1 MRLAIDIGGTFTD
14 IVLEDKTNL
23 FTKKVLTS
31 TSQPEV
37 AVIEGVEELLQENKI
52 KSSDI
57 KMIIHGTTL
66 ATNAVIERKG
76 AKTCFITTE
85 GFRDVLDIGYESRFD
100 QYDILIEKT
109 MSLVPRKHRY
119 VIEERTDINGSIIKP
134 INAKK
139 FQSLVDTIKKEKF
152 ESIGIGFLHS
162 YANSKNENDLK
173 EFLLKHLPDVE
184 VSISSDVCPE
194 IREYERFTTTVVN
207 SYIKPLMSRYLK
219 KLESELKQ
227 KGFNCPLLLMTSGG
241 TLTNVTSACNNPV
254 RLVESGPAGGA
265 ILATS
270 IAEDLK
276 LDKVI
281 SFDMGGTTAKITI
294 IENQKAIKA
303 REFEVDRKAR
313 FKKGSGFPLRIPV
326 IEMVEIGAGGGSIA
340 RVNKLDQ
347 IITGPD
353 SAGSNPGPACY
364 SNGGDNP
371 TITDA
376 DLVIGKIDPD
386 KFAEGK
392 INLSKEFAKNA
403 ITKKISEKLN
413 MKTETAALAISEI
426 VDETMSN
433 AARVHTVEQGHETS
447 NRTLIGFGGAAPLHI
462 SRVAEKLRVK
472 KIIIPTN
479 ASVGSAVGF
488 LRAPVGYEV
497 VKSLRML
504 LNKFNYEKVNNL
516 LNSMRSEAQKIIQNN
531 SEKTEFIEERFA
543 FMRYAGQ
550 GHEIK
555 VPIDNKVLSNE
566 DAKTIKNSFEANYE
580 KLYSRTLPNAD
591 IEILTWSLSLS
602 IMGKNKT
609 EYLEL
614 DSYKKIKENSLIDY
628 YDYESG
634 EQIKIPNYERT
645 KLNPGDL
652 IEGQCV
658 ITEAQTTIVVSNNF
672 NTKVLSNDF
681 LQMEYIEND
690 Q

>member
-14 IVLEDKTNL
+14 IVLEDNSNL

-31 TSQPEV
+31 TAQPEV
-37 AVIEGVEELLQENKI
+37 AVIEGVVELLQENKI

-76 AKTCFITTE
+76 SKTCFITTE

-119 VIEERTDINGSIIKP
+119 VIEERTDINGTIIKP
-134 INAKK
+134 INSQK
-139 FQSLVDTIKKEKF
+139 FQSLVDTIKKEEF

-219 KLESELKQ
+219 KLDSELKQ

-313 FKKGSGFPLRIPV
+313 FKKGSGLPLRIPV

-364 SNGGDNP
+364 SNGGNNP

-376 DLVIGKIDPD
+376 DLVIGKIDPN

-392 INLSKEFAKNA
+392 INLSKEFANNA
-403 ITKKISEKLN
+403 ITKNISKKLN

-504 LNKFNYEKVNNL
+504 LNKFNFEKVNNL
-516 LNSMRSEAQKIIQNN
+516 LASMRNEAKNIIQKN
-531 SEKTEFIEERFA
+531 SDKTEFSEERFA

-555 VPIDNKVLSNE
+555 VPIDNEILSNE
-566 DAKTIKNSFEANYE
+566 DVKKIKSSFEANYE

-602 IMGKNKT
+602 IVGENSNQ
-609 EYLEL
+609 YLEL
-614 DSYKKIKENSLIDY
+614 DTYKTIKENSYIDFC
-628 YDYESG
+628 DYQSG
-634 EQIKIPNYERT
+634 DKIKIPNYDRT
-645 KLNPGDL
+645 ELNPGDL

-672 NTKVLSNDF
+672 NTKVLSNNF
-681 LQMEYIEND
+681 LQMEYIDNE
-690 Q
+690 

>member
-14 IVLEDKTNL
+14 IVLEDNSIL

-31 TSQPEV
+31 SSQPEI
-37 AVIEGVEELLQENKI
+37 AVIEGVAELLQENKI

-109 MSLVPRKHRY
+109 MSLVSRKHRY
-119 VIEERTDINGSIIKP
+119 VIEERTDINGTIIKR
-134 INAKK
+134 INAQK
-139 FQSLVDTIKKEKF
+139 FHNLLDTIKKEKF

-162 YANSKNENDLK
+162 YANSKNENYLK

-207 SYIKPLMSRYLK
+207 SYIKPLISRYLK
-219 KLESELKQ
+219 KLDSELKQ

-270 IAEDLK
+270 IAKDLK

-313 FKKGSGFPLRIPV
+313 FKKGSGLPLRIPV

-364 SNGGDNP
+364 SNGGENP

-376 DLVIGKIDPD
+376 DLVIGKIDPN

-403 ITKKISEKLN
+403 ITKNISEKLS

-497 VKSLRML
+497 VKSFRML
-504 LNKFNYEKVNNL
+504 LNKFNFKKLNNL
-516 LNSMRSEAQKIIQNN
+516 LASMKNEAQQIIQNN
-531 SEKTEFIEERFA
+531 SEKTQFIEERFA

-555 VPIDNKVLSNE
+555 VPIDNNILSIE
-566 DAKTIKNSFEANYE
+566 DAKKIKSSFEANYE

-602 IMGKNKT
+602 IVGENSN

-614 DSYKKIKENSLIDY
+614 DSYKTIKENTIIDFC
-628 YDYESG
+628 DYQSG
-634 EQIKIPNYERT
+634 EKIKIPNYERT
-645 KLNPGDL
+645 HLKPGDL
-652 IEGQCV
+652 IKGQCV

-672 NTKVLSNDF
+672 NTKILSNNF
-681 LQMEYIEND
+681 LQMEYTDNE
-690 Q
+690 

>member
-14 IVLEDKTNL
+14 IVLEDNYNL

-31 TSQPEV
+31 TAQPEV
-37 AVIEGVEELLQENKI
+37 AVIEGVVELLQENKI

-119 VIEERTDINGSIIKP
+119 IIEERTDINGTIIKP
-134 INAKK
+134 INSQK
-139 FQSLVDTIKKEKF
+139 FQSLVDTIKKEEF

-219 KLESELKQ
+219 KLDSELKQ

-313 FKKGSGFPLRIPV
+313 FKKGSGLPLRIPV

-364 SNGGDNP
+364 SNGGNNP

-376 DLVIGKIDPD
+376 DLVIGKIDPN

-392 INLSKEFAKNA
+392 INLSKEFANNA
-403 ITKKISEKLN
+403 ITKNISKKLN

-504 LNKFNYEKVNNL
+504 LNKFNFEKVNNL
-516 LNSMRSEAQKIIQNN
+516 LASMRNEAENIIQKN
-531 SEKTEFIEERFA
+531 SDKTEFSEERFA

-555 VPIDNKVLSNE
+555 VPIDNEILSNE
-566 DAKTIKNSFEANYE
+566 DVKKIKSSFEANYE

-602 IMGKNKT
+602 IVGQNSN

-614 DSYKKIKENSLIDY
+614 DTYKTIKENSIIDFC
-628 YDYESG
+628 DYQSG
-634 EQIKIPNYERT
+634 EKIKIPNYDRT
-645 KLNPGDL
+645 ELNPGDL
-652 IEGQCV
+652 IQGQCV

-672 NTKVLSNDF
+672 NTKVLSNNF
-681 LQMEYIEND
+681 LQMEYIDNE
-690 Q
+690 

>member
-14 IVLEDKTNL
+14 IVLENQNNL
-23 FTKKVLTS
+23 ITKKVLTS
-31 TSQPEV
+31 IAKPEV
-37 AVIEGVEELLQENKI
+37 AVIEGVSELLDENNI
-52 KSSDI
+52 TSSEI

-109 MSLVPRKHRY
+109 MSLVPRKHRF
-119 VIEERTDINGSIIKP
+119 VIKERTDVNGTILEP
-134 INAKK
+134 INTET
-139 FQSLVDTIKKEKF
+139 FSNLVQKIKEEGFK
-152 ESIGIGFLHS
+152 SVGIGFLHS
-162 YANSKNENDLK
+162 YANSENENILRNY
-173 EFLLKHLPDVE
+173 LLENLPGVE

-207 SYIKPLMSRYLK
+207 AYIKPLMANYLK
-219 KLESELKQ
+219 KLDKELKI
-227 KGFNCPLLLMTSGG
+227 KGFDCPLLLMTSGG
-241 TLTNVTSACNNPV
+241 TLTNIESACNNPV

-270 IAEDLK
+270 IADDLN
-276 LDKVI
+276 LNKVI

-294 IENQKAIKA
+294 IENKKAIKA

-313 FKKGSGFPLRIPV
+313 FKKGSGLPLRIPV

-340 RVNKLDQ
+340 RVNKLEQ

-353 SAGSNPGPACY
+353 SAGSFPGPACY
-364 SNGGDNP
+364 DNGGERP

-376 DLVIGKIDPD
+376 DLVIGKINPD
-386 KFAEGK
+386 NFAGGK
-392 INLSKEFAKNA
+392 ISLSKDLANKAIKKN
-403 ITKKISEKLN
+403 ISEIVKMDN
-413 MKTETAALAISEI
+413 ETAALAISEI

-447 NRTLIGFGGAAPLHI
+447 NRTLIAFGGAAPLHI
-462 SRVAEKLRVK
+462 ARVAEKLRVNSV
-472 KIIIPTN
+472 IIPTN

-488 LRAPVGYEV
+488 LKAPVGYEV

-504 LNKFNYEKVNNL
+504 LNVFQAEKVNEL
-516 LNSMRSEAQKIIQNN
+516 LKKMRNEAEKIIQNT
-531 SEKTEFIEERFA
+531 SSKLSFVEERYA

-555 VPIDNKVLSNE
+555 VAIDNADLSNYHS
-566 DAKTIKNSFEANYE
+566 AKIKSSFEEQYE
-580 KLYSRTLPNAD
+580 KLYSRILPNAD

-602 IMGKNKT
+602 IANEEKTSFKNLK
-609 EYLEL
+609 
-614 DSYKKIKENSLIDY
+614 SFNKIKESKLVDFV
-628 YDYESG
+628 DYERN
-634 EQIKIPNYERT
+634 EKIKIPYFERSEL
-645 KLNPGDL
+645 KPGD
-652 IEGQCV
+652 IISGQC
-658 ITEAQTTIVVSNNF
+658 IISEDQTTVVVSKNF
-672 NTKVLSNDF
+672 NTKVLSNNF
-681 LQMEYIEND
+681 LQMESINHD
-690 Q
+690 

>member
-31 TSQPEV
+31 ISQPEV
-37 AVIEGVEELLQENKI
+37 AVIEGVVELLQENKI

-134 INAKK
+134 INVKK

-162 YANSKNENDLK
+162 YANSKNENELK
-173 EFLLKHLPDVE
+173 EFLLKYLPDVE

-207 SYIKPLMSRYLK
+207 SYIKPLISTYLK
-219 KLESELKQ
+219 KLDTELRQ

-241 TLTNVTSACNNPV
+241 TLTNVLSACNNPV

-313 FKKGSGFPLRIPV
+313 FKKGSGLPLRIPV
-326 IEMVEIGAGGGSIA
+326 IEMVEIGAGGVSIA
-340 RVNKLDQ
+340 GVNKLEQ
-347 IITGPD
+347 IVTGPD

-376 DLVIGKIDPD
+376 DLVIGKIDAD
-386 KFAEGK
+386 KFAGGK
-392 INLSKEFAKNA
+392 INLSKEFANNA
-403 ITKKISEKLN
+403 ITKNISDKLN
-413 MKTETAALAISEI
+413 IKTETAALAISEI

-488 LRAPVGYEV
+488 LKAPVGYEV

-504 LNKFNYEKVNNL
+504 LNKFNFEKVNNL
-516 LNSMRSEAQKIIQNN
+516 LSSMRDEAKKIIQKN
-531 SEKTEFIEERFA
+531 SEKTEYIEERFA

-555 VPIDNKVLSNE
+555 VPIDNEVLSTKDEN
-566 DAKTIKNSFEANYE
+566 KIKDSFETNYE
-580 KLYSRTLPNAD
+580 KLYSRILPNAD

-602 IMGKNKT
+602 IIDET
-609 EYLEL
+609 SSEYIEL
-614 DSYKKIKENSLIDY
+614 NAYNKIKEDTLVHIC
-628 YDYESG
+628 DYESG
-634 EQIKIPNYERT
+634 EIIKIPNYERAM
-645 KLNPGDL
+645 LNPGDM
-652 IEGQCV
+652 IQGQCV
-658 ITEAQTTIVVSNNF
+658 ITEDQTTIVVSNNF
-672 NTKVLSNDF
+672 NTKVLSNNF
-681 LQMEYIEND
+681 LQMEHIND
-690 Q
+690 E

>member
-37 AVIEGVEELLQENKI
+37 AVIEGVVELLQENKI

-139 FQSLVDTIKKEKF
+139 FQSLVDNIKKEKF

-403 ITKKISEKLN
+403 ITKNISEKLN
-413 MKTETAALAISEI
+413 MKTEIAALAISEI

-504 LNKFNYEKVNNL
+504 LNKFNFEKVNNL
-516 LNSMRSEAQKIIQNN
+516 LNSMRSEAEKIIQNN
-531 SEKTEFIEERFA
+531 SKKTEFVEERFA

-602 IMGKNKT
+602 IMGKNIT

-628 YDYESG
+628 YDYQSG
-634 EQIKIPNYERT
+634 EQIKIPNYER
-645 KLNPGDL
+645 KQLNPGDL

>member
-14 IVLEDKTNL
+14 IVLEDKTKL
-23 FTKKVLTS
+23 LTKKVLTS

-109 MSLVPRKHRY
+109 MSLVPRKYRY

-403 ITKKISEKLN
+403 ITKNISEKLN
-413 MKTETAALAISEI
+413 MKTEIAALAISEI

-602 IMGKNKT
+602 IMGKNIT

-628 YDYESG
+628 YDYQSG
-634 EQIKIPNYERT
+634 EQIKIPNYERK

>member
-14 IVLEDKTNL
+14 IVLENQNNL
-23 FTKKVLTS
+23 ITKKVLTS
-31 TSQPEV
+31 IAQPEV
-37 AVIEGVEELLQENKI
+37 AVIEGISELLDENNI
-52 KSSDI
+52 TSSEI

-109 MSLVPRKHRY
+109 MSLVPRKHRF
-119 VIEERTDINGSIIKP
+119 VIKERTDVNGNILEP
-134 INAKK
+134 INTET
-139 FQSLVDTIKKEKF
+139 FSNLVHKIKEEGFK
-152 ESIGIGFLHS
+152 SVGIGFLHS
-162 YANSKNENDLK
+162 YANSENENILRNH
-173 EFLLKHLPDVE
+173 LLENLPGVE

-207 SYIKPLMSRYLK
+207 AYIKPLMASYLK
-219 KLESELKQ
+219 KLDNELKI
-227 KGFNCPLLLMTSGG
+227 KGFDCPLLLMTSGG
-241 TLTNVTSACNNPV
+241 TLTNIESACNNPV

-270 IAEDLK
+270 IADDLN
-276 LDKVI
+276 LNKVI

-294 IENQKAIKA
+294 IENKKAIKA

-313 FKKGSGFPLRIPV
+313 FKKGSGLPLRIPV

-340 RVNKLDQ
+340 RVNKLEQ

-353 SAGSNPGPACY
+353 SAGSYPGPACY
-364 SNGGDNP
+364 NNGGEKP

-376 DLVIGKIDPD
+376 DLVIGKINPD
-386 KFAEGK
+386 NFAGGK
-392 INLSKEFAKNA
+392 ISLSKDLANKAIKKN
-403 ITKKISEKLN
+403 ISEIVKMDN
-413 MKTETAALAISEI
+413 ETAALAISEI

-447 NRTLIGFGGAAPLHI
+447 NRTLIAFGGAAPLHI
-462 SRVAEKLRVK
+462 ARVAEKLRVNSV
-472 KIIIPTN
+472 IIPTN

-488 LRAPVGYEV
+488 LKAPVGYEV

-504 LNKFNYEKVNNL
+504 LNVFQAEKVNEL
-516 LNSMRSEAQKIIQNN
+516 LKKMRNEAEKIIQNT
-531 SEKTEFIEERFA
+531 STKVSFVEERYA

-555 VPIDNKVLSNE
+555 VAIDNSDLSNE
-566 DAKTIKNSFEANYE
+566 HSAKIKSSFEEQYE
-580 KLYSRTLPNAD
+580 KLYSRILPNAD

-602 IMGKNKT
+602 IANEEKT
-609 EYLEL
+609 SFENIK
-614 DSYKKIKENSLIDY
+614 SFNKIKENKLVDFV
-628 YDYESG
+628 DYERN
-634 EQIKIPNYERT
+634 EKIKIPYFERSEL
-645 KLNPGDL
+645 KPGD
-652 IEGQCV
+652 IINGQC
-658 ITEAQTTIVVSNNF
+658 IISEDQTTIVVSKNF
-672 NTKVLSNDF
+672 NTKVLSNNF
-681 LQMEYIEND
+681 LQMESINHD
-690 Q
+690 

>member
-14 IVLEDKTNL
+14 IVLENQNNL
-23 FTKKVLTS
+23 ITKKVLTS
-31 TSQPEV
+31 IAQPEV
-37 AVIEGVEELLQENKI
+37 AVIEGVSELLDENNI
-52 KSSDI
+52 TSSEI

-109 MSLVPRKHRY
+109 MSLVPRKHRF
-119 VIEERTDINGSIIKP
+119 VIKERTDVNGNILEP
-134 INAKK
+134 INTET
-139 FQSLVDTIKKEKF
+139 FSNLVQKIKKEGFK
-152 ESIGIGFLHS
+152 SVGIGFLHS
-162 YANSKNENDLK
+162 YANTENENILRNH
-173 EFLLKHLPDVE
+173 LLEKLPGVE

-207 SYIKPLMSRYLK
+207 AYIKPLMASYLK
-219 KLESELKQ
+219 KLDNELKI
-227 KGFNCPLLLMTSGG
+227 KGFDCPLLLMTSGG
-241 TLTNVTSACNNPV
+241 TLTNIESACNNPV

-270 IAEDLK
+270 IADDLN
-276 LDKVI
+276 LNKVI

-294 IENQKAIKA
+294 IENKKAIKA

-313 FKKGSGFPLRIPV
+313 FKKGSGLPLRIPV

-340 RVNKLDQ
+340 RVNKLEQ

-353 SAGSNPGPACY
+353 SAGSFPGPACY
-364 SNGGDNP
+364 NNGGEKP

-376 DLVIGKIDPD
+376 DLVIGKINPD
-386 KFAEGK
+386 NFAGGK
-392 INLSKEFAKNA
+392 ISLSKDLANQAIKKN
-403 ITKKISEKLN
+403 ISEIVKMDN
-413 MKTETAALAISEI
+413 ETAALAISEI

-447 NRTLIGFGGAAPLHI
+447 NRTLIAFGGAAPLHI
-462 SRVAEKLRVK
+462 ARVAEKLRVNSV
-472 KIIIPTN
+472 IIPTN

-488 LRAPVGYEV
+488 LKAPVGYEV

-504 LNKFNYEKVNNL
+504 LNVFQAEKVNEL
-516 LNSMRSEAQKIIQNN
+516 LKKMRNEAEKIIQNT
-531 SEKTEFIEERFA
+531 SVKVSFVEERYA

-555 VPIDNKVLSNE
+555 VAIDNSDLSNE
-566 DAKTIKNSFEANYE
+566 HSQKIKSSFEEQYE
-580 KLYSRTLPNAD
+580 KLYSRILPNAD

-602 IMGKNKT
+602 IANEEKTSFKNIK
-609 EYLEL
+609 
-614 DSYKKIKENSLIDY
+614 SFNKIKESKLVDFV
-628 YDYESG
+628 DYERN
-634 EQIKIPNYERT
+634 EKIKIPYFERSEL
-645 KLNPGDL
+645 KPGD
-652 IEGQCV
+652 IINGQC
-658 ITEAQTTIVVSNNF
+658 IISEDQTTVVVSKNF
-672 NTKVLSNDF
+672 NTKVLSNNF
-681 LQMEYIEND
+681 LQMESINHD
-690 Q
+690 

>member
-14 IVLEDKTNL
+14 IVLENQNNL
-23 FTKKVLTS
+23 ITKKVLTS
-31 TSQPEV
+31 IAQPEV
-37 AVIEGVEELLQENKI
+37 AVIEGISELLDENNI
-52 KSSDI
+52 TSSEI

-109 MSLVPRKHRY
+109 MSLVPRKHRF
-119 VIEERTDINGSIIKP
+119 VIKERTDVNGTILEP
-134 INAKK
+134 INTET
-139 FQSLVDTIKKEKF
+139 FSNLVQKIKEEGFK
-152 ESIGIGFLHS
+152 SVGIGFLHS
-162 YANSKNENDLK
+162 YANSENENILRNY
-173 EFLLKHLPDVE
+173 LLENLPGVE

-207 SYIKPLMSRYLK
+207 AYIKPLMANYLK
-219 KLESELKQ
+219 KLDNELKI
-227 KGFNCPLLLMTSGG
+227 KGFDCPLLLMTSGG
-241 TLTNVTSACNNPV
+241 TLTNIESACNNPV

-270 IAEDLK
+270 IADDLN
-276 LDKVI
+276 LNKVI

-294 IENQKAIKA
+294 IENKKAIKA

-313 FKKGSGFPLRIPV
+313 FKKGSGLPLRIPV

-340 RVNKLDQ
+340 RVNKLEQ

-353 SAGSNPGPACY
+353 SAGSFPGPACY
-364 SNGGDNP
+364 DNGGERP

-376 DLVIGKIDPD
+376 DLVIGKINPD
-386 KFAEGK
+386 NFAGGK
-392 INLSKEFAKNA
+392 ISLSKDLANKAIKKN
-403 ITKKISEKLN
+403 ISEIVKMDN
-413 MKTETAALAISEI
+413 ETAALAISEI

-447 NRTLIGFGGAAPLHI
+447 NRTLIAFGGAAPLHI
-462 SRVAEKLRVK
+462 ARVAEKLRVNSV
-472 KIIIPTN
+472 IIPTN

-488 LRAPVGYEV
+488 LKAPVGYEV

-504 LNKFNYEKVNNL
+504 LNVFQAEKVNEL
-516 LNSMRSEAQKIIQNN
+516 LKKMRNEAEKIIQNT
-531 SEKTEFIEERFA
+531 SGKVSFAEERYA

-555 VPIDNKVLSNE
+555 VAIDNADLSNE
-566 DAKTIKNSFEANYE
+566 HSAKIKSSFEEQYE
-580 KLYSRTLPNAD
+580 KLYSRVLPNAD

-602 IMGKNKT
+602 IANEEKTSFKNLK
-609 EYLEL
+609 
-614 DSYKKIKENSLIDY
+614 SFNKIKESKLVDFV
-628 YDYESG
+628 DYERN
-634 EQIKIPNYERT
+634 EKIKIPYFERSEL
-645 KLNPGDL
+645 KPGD
-652 IEGQCV
+652 IISGQC
-658 ITEAQTTIVVSNNF
+658 IISEDQTTVVVSKNF
-672 NTKVLSNDF
+672 NTKVLSNNF
-681 LQMEYIEND
+681 LQMESINHD
-690 Q
+690 

>member
-14 IVLEDKTNL
+14 IVLEDNYNL

-31 TSQPEV
+31 TAQPEV
-37 AVIEGVEELLQENKI
+37 AVIEGVVELLQENKI

-119 VIEERTDINGSIIKP
+119 IIEERTDINGTIIKP
-134 INAKK
+134 INSQK
-139 FQSLVDTIKKEKF
+139 FQSLVDTIKKEEF

-219 KLESELKQ
+219 KLDSELKQ

-313 FKKGSGFPLRIPV
+313 FKKGSGLPLRIPV

-364 SNGGDNP
+364 SNGGNNP

-376 DLVIGKIDPD
+376 DLVIGKIDPN

-392 INLSKEFAKNA
+392 INLSKEFANNA
-403 ITKKISEKLN
+403 ITKNISKKLN

-488 LRAPVGYEV
+488 LRAPVGYGV

-504 LNKFNYEKVNNL
+504 LNKFNFEKVNNL
-516 LNSMRSEAQKIIQNN
+516 LASMRNEAENIIQKN
-531 SEKTEFIEERFA
+531 SDKTEFSEERFA

-555 VPIDNKVLSNE
+555 VPIDNEILSNE
-566 DAKTIKNSFEANYE
+566 DVKKIKSSFEANYE

-602 IMGKNKT
+602 IVDENSN

-614 DSYKKIKENSLIDY
+614 DTYKTIKENSIIDFC
-628 YDYESG
+628 DYQSG
-634 EQIKIPNYERT
+634 EKIKIPNYDRT
-645 KLNPGDL
+645 ELNPGDL
-652 IEGQCV
+652 IQGQCV

-672 NTKVLSNDF
+672 NTKVLSNNF
-681 LQMEYIEND
+681 LQMEYIDNE
-690 Q
+690 

>member
-14 IVLEDKTNL
+14 IVLENQNNL
-23 FTKKVLTS
+23 ITKKVLTS
-31 TSQPEV
+31 IANPEV
-37 AVIEGVEELLQENKI
+37 AVIEGVSELLDENNI
-52 KSSDI
+52 TSSEI

-109 MSLVPRKHRY
+109 MSLVPRKHRF
-119 VIEERTDINGSIIKP
+119 VIKERNDVNGTILEP
-134 INAKK
+134 INTETFSNLIQK
-139 FQSLVDTIKKEKF
+139 IKEEGFK
-152 ESIGIGFLHS
+152 SVGIGFLHS
-162 YANSKNENDLK
+162 YANSENENILRNY
-173 EFLLKHLPDVE
+173 LLENLPGVE

-207 SYIKPLMSRYLK
+207 AYIKPLMANYLK
-219 KLESELKQ
+219 KLDNELKI
-227 KGFNCPLLLMTSGG
+227 KGFDCPLLLMTSGG
-241 TLTNVTSACNNPV
+241 TLTNIESACNNPV

-270 IAEDLK
+270 IADDLN
-276 LDKVI
+276 LNKVI

-294 IENQKAIKA
+294 IENKKAIKA

-313 FKKGSGFPLRIPV
+313 FKKGSGLPLRIPV

-340 RVNKLDQ
+340 RVNKLEQ

-353 SAGSNPGPACY
+353 SAGSFPGPACY
-364 SNGGDNP
+364 DNGGERP

-376 DLVIGKIDPD
+376 DLVIGKINPD
-386 KFAEGK
+386 NFAGGK
-392 INLSKEFAKNA
+392 ISLSKDLANKAIKKN
-403 ITKKISEKLN
+403 ISEIVKMDN
-413 MKTETAALAISEI
+413 ETAALAISEI

-447 NRTLIGFGGAAPLHI
+447 NRTLIAFGGAAPLHI
-462 SRVAEKLRVK
+462 ARVAEKLRVNSV
-472 KIIIPTN
+472 IIPTN

-488 LRAPVGYEV
+488 LKAPVGYEV

-504 LNKFNYEKVNNL
+504 LNVFQAEKVNEL
-516 LNSMRSEAQKIIQNN
+516 LKKMRNEAEKIIQNT
-531 SEKTEFIEERFA
+531 SGKVSFAEERYA

-555 VPIDNKVLSNE
+555 VAIDNADLSNYHS
-566 DAKTIKNSFEANYE
+566 AKIKSSFEEQYE
-580 KLYSRTLPNAD
+580 KLYSRILPNAD

-602 IMGKNKT
+602 IANEEKTSFKNLK
-609 EYLEL
+609 
-614 DSYKKIKENSLIDY
+614 SFNKINESKLVDFV
-628 YDYESG
+628 DYERN
-634 EQIKIPNYERT
+634 EKIKIPYFERSEL
-645 KLNPGDL
+645 KPGD
-652 IEGQCV
+652 IISGQC
-658 ITEAQTTIVVSNNF
+658 IISEDQTTVVVSKNF
-672 NTKVLSNDF
+672 NTKVLSNNF
-681 LQMEYIEND
+681 LQMESINHD
-690 Q
+690 

>member
-14 IVLEDKTNL
+14 IVLENQNNL
-23 FTKKVLTS
+23 ITKKVLTS
-31 TSQPEV
+31 IAKPEV
-37 AVIEGVEELLQENKI
+37 AVIEGVSELLDENNI
-52 KSSDI
+52 TSSEI

-109 MSLVPRKHRY
+109 MSLVPRKHRF
-119 VIEERTDINGSIIKP
+119 VIKERNDVNGTILEP
-134 INAKK
+134 INTETFSNLIQK
-139 FQSLVDTIKKEKF
+139 IKEEGFK
-152 ESIGIGFLHS
+152 SVGIGFLHS
-162 YANSKNENDLK
+162 YANSENENILRNY
-173 EFLLKHLPDVE
+173 LLENLPGVE

-207 SYIKPLMSRYLK
+207 AYIKPLMANYLK
-219 KLESELKQ
+219 KLDNELKI
-227 KGFNCPLLLMTSGG
+227 KGFGCPLLLMTSGG
-241 TLTNVTSACNNPV
+241 TLTNIESACNNPV

-270 IAEDLK
+270 IADDLN
-276 LDKVI
+276 LNKVI

-294 IENQKAIKA
+294 IENKKAIKA

-313 FKKGSGFPLRIPV
+313 FKKGSGLPLRIPV

-340 RVNKLDQ
+340 RVNKLEQ

-353 SAGSNPGPACY
+353 SAGSFPGPACY
-364 SNGGDNP
+364 DNGGERP

-376 DLVIGKIDPD
+376 DLVIGKINPD
-386 KFAEGK
+386 NFAGGK
-392 INLSKEFAKNA
+392 ISLSKDLANKAIKKN
-403 ITKKISEKLN
+403 ISEIVKMDN
-413 MKTETAALAISEI
+413 ETAALAISEI

-447 NRTLIGFGGAAPLHI
+447 NRTLIAFGGAAPLHI
-462 SRVAEKLRVK
+462 ARVAEKLRVNSV
-472 KIIIPTN
+472 IIPTN

-488 LRAPVGYEV
+488 LKAPVGYEV

-504 LNKFNYEKVNNL
+504 LNVFQAEKVNEL
-516 LNSMRSEAQKIIQNN
+516 LKKMRNEAEKIIQNT
-531 SEKTEFIEERFA
+531 SGKISFIEERYA

-555 VPIDNKVLSNE
+555 VAIDNADLSNYHS
-566 DAKTIKNSFEANYE
+566 AKIKSSFEEQYE
-580 KLYSRTLPNAD
+580 KLYSRILPNAD

-602 IMGKNKT
+602 IANEEKTSFKNLK
-609 EYLEL
+609 
-614 DSYKKIKENSLIDY
+614 SFNKIKESKLVDFV
-628 YDYESG
+628 DYERN
-634 EQIKIPNYERT
+634 EKIKIPYFERSEL
-645 KLNPGDL
+645 KPGD
-652 IEGQCV
+652 IISGQC
-658 ITEAQTTIVVSNNF
+658 IISEDQTTVVVSKNF
-672 NTKVLSNDF
+672 NTKVLSNNF
-681 LQMEYIEND
+681 LQMESINHD
-690 Q
+690 

>member
-14 IVLEDKTNL
+14 IVLENQHQL
-23 FTKKVLTS
+23 LTKKVLTS
-31 TSQPEV
+31 IAQPEV
-37 AVIEGVEELLQENKI
+37 AVIDGITELLNENNI
-52 KSSDI
+52 NSSEI

-66 ATNAVIERKG
+66 ATNAIIERKG

-109 MSLVPRKHRY
+109 MSLVPRKYRY
-119 VIEERTDINGSIIKP
+119 VIEERTDVNGTQIKP
-134 INAKK
+134 INKTKFKK
-139 FQSLVDTIKKEKF
+139 IIEKIKTENF

-162 YANSKNENDLK
+162 YANSKNENVLK
-173 EFLLKHLPDVE
+173 KYILENLPGVE

-194 IREYERFTTTVVN
+194 IREYERFTTTVIN
-207 SYIKPLMSRYLK
+207 AYIKPLMSNYLK
-219 KLESELKQ
+219 KLDYKLKD

-241 TLTNVTSACNNPV
+241 TLTNVSSACNNPV

-270 IAEDLK
+270 IAKDLN
-276 LDKVI
+276 LNKVI

-294 IENQKAIKA
+294 IEDKKAIKA

-340 RVNKLDQ
+340 RVNKLEQ

-353 SAGSNPGPACY
+353 SAGSVPGPACY
-364 SNGGDNP
+364 SNGGTLP

-376 DLVIGKIDPD
+376 DLVIGKINPEN
-386 KFAEGK
+386 FAGGK
-392 INLSKEFAKNA
+392 IKLSKDLATNA
-403 ITKKISEKLN
+403 ITKNIGQIVNLD
-413 MKTETAALAISEI
+413 TDTAALAISEI

-447 NRTLIGFGGAAPLHI
+447 NRTLIAFGGAAPLHVA
-462 SRVAEKLRVK
+462 RVAEKLKVSS
-472 KIIIPTN
+472 IIIPTN

-488 LRAPVGYEV
+488 LKAPVGYEV

-504 LNKFNYEKVNNL
+504 LKGFQVKKVNNL
-516 LNSMRSEAQKIIQNN
+516 LKTMREEAEKIIENK
-531 SEKTEFIEERFA
+531 SEKNNFIEERFA
-543 FMRYAGQ
+543 YMRYAGQ

-555 VPIDNKVLSNE
+555 VPIDNNLLSLM
-566 DAKTIKNSFEANYE
+566 DIDSIKSSFEQKYE
-580 KLYSRTLPNAD
+580 DLYARILPNAD

-602 IMGKNKT
+602 IQNENPNQYK
-609 EYLEL
+609 EL
-614 DSYKKIKENSLIDY
+614 NSYMKIKENASVDFVDY
-628 YDYESG
+628 HSEKK
-634 EQIKIPNYERT
+634 IKVPYFERNDL
-645 KLNPGDL
+645 KPGDL
-652 IEGQCV
+652 IKGQC
-658 ITEAQTTIVVSNNF
+658 IISEEQTTIIVSKNF
-672 NTKVLSNDF
+672 DTKVLDNKF
-681 LQMEYIEND
+681 LKMEYIKDE
-690 Q
+690 

>member
-14 IVLEDKTNL
+14 IVLENQNNL
-23 FTKKVLTS
+23 ITKKVLTS
-31 TSQPEV
+31 IANPEV
-37 AVIEGVEELLQENKI
+37 AVIEGVSELLDENNI
-52 KSSDI
+52 TSSEI

-109 MSLVPRKHRY
+109 MSLVPRKHRF
-119 VIEERTDINGSIIKP
+119 VIKERTDVNGTILEP
-134 INAKK
+134 INTET
-139 FQSLVDTIKKEKF
+139 FSNLVQKIKEEGFK
-152 ESIGIGFLHS
+152 SVGIGFLHS
-162 YANSKNENDLK
+162 YANSENENILRNY
-173 EFLLKHLPDVE
+173 LLENLPGVE

-207 SYIKPLMSRYLK
+207 AYIKPLMANYLK
-219 KLESELKQ
+219 KLDNELKI
-227 KGFNCPLLLMTSGG
+227 KGFDCPLLLMTSGG
-241 TLTNVTSACNNPV
+241 TLTNIESACNNPV

-270 IAEDLK
+270 IADDLN
-276 LDKVI
+276 LNKVI

-294 IENQKAIKA
+294 IENKKAIKA

-313 FKKGSGFPLRIPV
+313 FKKGSGLPLRIPV

-340 RVNKLDQ
+340 RVNKLEQ

-353 SAGSNPGPACY
+353 SAGSFPGPACY
-364 SNGGDNP
+364 DNGGERP

-376 DLVIGKIDPD
+376 DLVIGKINPD
-386 KFAEGK
+386 NFAGGK
-392 INLSKEFAKNA
+392 ISLSKDLANKAIKKN
-403 ITKKISEKLN
+403 ISEIVKMDN
-413 MKTETAALAISEI
+413 ETAALAISEI

-447 NRTLIGFGGAAPLHI
+447 NRTLIAFGGAAPLHI
-462 SRVAEKLRVK
+462 ARVAEKLRVNSV
-472 KIIIPTN
+472 IIPTN

-488 LRAPVGYEV
+488 LKAPVGYEV

-504 LNKFNYEKVNNL
+504 LNVFQAEKVNEL
-516 LNSMRSEAQKIIQNN
+516 LKKMRNEAEKIIQNT
-531 SEKTEFIEERFA
+531 SGKVSFVEERYA

-555 VPIDNKVLSNE
+555 VAIDNADLSNYHS
-566 DAKTIKNSFEANYE
+566 AKIKSSFEEQYE
-580 KLYSRTLPNAD
+580 KLYSRILPNAD

-602 IMGKNKT
+602 IANEEKKSFKNLK
-609 EYLEL
+609 
-614 DSYKKIKENSLIDY
+614 SFNKIKESKLVDFV
-628 YDYESG
+628 DYERN
-634 EQIKIPNYERT
+634 EKIKIPYFERSEL
-645 KLNPGDL
+645 KPGD
-652 IEGQCV
+652 IISGQC
-658 ITEAQTTIVVSNNF
+658 IISEDQTTVVVSKNF
-672 NTKVLSNDF
+672 NTKVLSNNF
-681 LQMEYIEND
+681 LQMESINHD
-690 Q
+690 

>member
-14 IVLEDKTNL
+14 IVLENQNNL
-23 FTKKVLTS
+23 ITKKVLTS
-31 TSQPEV
+31 IAQPEV
-37 AVIEGVEELLQENKI
+37 AVIEGVSELLDENNI
-52 KSSDI
+52 TSSEI

-109 MSLVPRKHRY
+109 MSLVPRKHRF
-119 VIEERTDINGSIIKP
+119 VIKERTDVNGNILEP
-134 INAKK
+134 INTET
-139 FQSLVDTIKKEKF
+139 FSNLVQKIKEEGFK
-152 ESIGIGFLHS
+152 SVGIGFLHS
-162 YANSKNENDLK
+162 YANTENENILRNH
-173 EFLLKHLPDVE
+173 LLENLPGVE

-207 SYIKPLMSRYLK
+207 AYIKPLMASYLK
-219 KLESELKQ
+219 KLDNELKI
-227 KGFNCPLLLMTSGG
+227 KGFDCPLLLMTSGG
-241 TLTNVTSACNNPV
+241 TLTNIESACNNPV

-270 IAEDLK
+270 IADDLN
-276 LDKVI
+276 LNKVI

-294 IENQKAIKA
+294 IENKKAIKA

-313 FKKGSGFPLRIPV
+313 FKKGSGLPLRIPV

-340 RVNKLDQ
+340 RVNKLEQ

-353 SAGSNPGPACY
+353 SAGSYPGPACY
-364 SNGGDNP
+364 NNGGERP

-376 DLVIGKIDPD
+376 DLVIGKINPD
-386 KFAEGK
+386 NFAGGK
-392 INLSKEFAKNA
+392 ISLSKDLANKAIKKN
-403 ITKKISEKLN
+403 ISEIVKMDN
-413 MKTETAALAISEI
+413 ETAALAISEI

-447 NRTLIGFGGAAPLHI
+447 NRTLIAFGGAAPLHI
-462 SRVAEKLRVK
+462 ARVAEKLRVNSV
-472 KIIIPTN
+472 IIPTN

-488 LRAPVGYEV
+488 LKAPVGYEV

-504 LNKFNYEKVNNL
+504 LNVFQAEKVNEL
-516 LNSMRSEAQKIIQNN
+516 LKKMRNEAEKIIQNT
-531 SEKTEFIEERFA
+531 STKVSFVEERYA

-555 VPIDNKVLSNE
+555 VAIDNSDLSNE
-566 DAKTIKNSFEANYE
+566 HSAKIKSSFEEQYE
-580 KLYSRTLPNAD
+580 KLYSRILPNAD

-602 IMGKNKT
+602 IANEEKT
-609 EYLEL
+609 SFENIK
-614 DSYKKIKENSLIDY
+614 SFNKIKENKLVDFV
-628 YDYESG
+628 DYERN
-634 EQIKIPNYERT
+634 EKIKIPYFERSEL
-645 KLNPGDL
+645 KPGD
-652 IEGQCV
+652 IINGQC
-658 ITEAQTTIVVSNNF
+658 IISEDQTTIVVSKNF
-672 NTKVLSNDF
+672 NTKVLSNNF
-681 LQMEYIEND
+681 LQMESINHD
-690 Q
+690 

>member
-14 IVLEDKTNL
+14 IVLENQNNL
-23 FTKKVLTS
+23 ITKKVLTS
-31 TSQPEV
+31 IAQPEV
-37 AVIEGVEELLQENKI
+37 AVIEGVSELLDENNI
-52 KSSDI
+52 TSSEI

-109 MSLVPRKHRY
+109 MSLVPRKHRF
-119 VIEERTDINGSIIKP
+119 VIKERTDVNGNILEP
-134 INAKK
+134 INTET
-139 FQSLVDTIKKEKF
+139 FSNLVQKIKEEGFK
-152 ESIGIGFLHS
+152 SVGIGFLHS
-162 YANSKNENDLK
+162 YANTENENILRNH
-173 EFLLKHLPDVE
+173 LLENLPGVE

-207 SYIKPLMSRYLK
+207 AYIKPLMASYLK
-219 KLESELKQ
+219 KLDNELKI
-227 KGFNCPLLLMTSGG
+227 KGFDCPLLLMTSGG
-241 TLTNVTSACNNPV
+241 TLTNIESACNNPV

-270 IAEDLK
+270 IADDLN
-276 LDKVI
+276 LNKVI

-294 IENQKAIKA
+294 IENKKAIKA

-313 FKKGSGFPLRIPV
+313 FKKGSGLPLRIPV

-340 RVNKLDQ
+340 RVNKLEQ

-353 SAGSNPGPACY
+353 SAGSYPGPACY
-364 SNGGDNP
+364 NNGGERP

-376 DLVIGKIDPD
+376 DLVIGKINPD
-386 KFAEGK
+386 NFAGGK
-392 INLSKEFAKNA
+392 ISLSKDLANKAIKKN
-403 ITKKISEKLN
+403 ISEIVKMDN
-413 MKTETAALAISEI
+413 ETAALAISEI

-447 NRTLIGFGGAAPLHI
+447 NRTLIAFGGAAPLHI
-462 SRVAEKLRVK
+462 ARVAEKLRVNSV
-472 KIIIPTN
+472 IIPTN

-488 LRAPVGYEV
+488 LKAPVGYEV

-504 LNKFNYEKVNNL
+504 LNVFQAEKVNEL
-516 LNSMRSEAQKIIQNN
+516 LKKMRNEAEKIIQNT
-531 SEKTEFIEERFA
+531 STKVSFVEERYA

-555 VPIDNKVLSNE
+555 VAIDNSDLSNE
-566 DAKTIKNSFEANYE
+566 HSAKIKSSFEEQYE
-580 KLYSRTLPNAD
+580 KLYSRILPNAD

-602 IMGKNKT
+602 IANEEKT
-609 EYLEL
+609 SFENIK
-614 DSYKKIKENSLIDY
+614 SFNKIKESKLVDFV
-628 YDYESG
+628 DYERN
-634 EQIKIPNYERT
+634 EKIKIPYFERSEL
-645 KLNPGDL
+645 KPGD
-652 IEGQCV
+652 IINGQC
-658 ITEAQTTIVVSNNF
+658 IISEDQTTIVVSKNF
-672 NTKVLSNDF
+672 NTKVLSNNF
-681 LQMEYIEND
+681 LQMESINHD
-690 Q
+690 

>member
-31 TSQPEV
+31 SSQPEV
-37 AVIEGVEELLQENKI
+37 AVIQGVVELLHENNI
-52 KSSDI
+52 NSSDI

-66 ATNAVIERKG
+66 ATNAIIERKG

-109 MSLVPRKHRY
+109 MSIVPRKHRY
-119 VIEERTDINGSIIKP
+119 VIEERTDINGNIIKP
-134 INAKK
+134 ISTKK
-139 FQSLVDTIKKEKF
+139 FHSLVETIKNEKF

-162 YANSKNENDLK
+162 YANSKNENELK
-173 EFLLKHLPDVE
+173 EFLLKYLPDVE

-219 KLESELKQ
+219 KLDSELKQ
-227 KGFNCPLLLMTSGG
+227 KRFNCPLLLMTSGG

-313 FKKGSGFPLRIPV
+313 FKKGSGLPLRIPV

-403 ITKKISEKLN
+403 ITKNISEKIN

-433 AARVHTVEQGHETS
+433 ATRVHTVEQGHETS

-488 LRAPVGYEV
+488 LKAPVGYEV

-504 LNKFNYEKVNNL
+504 LNKFNFEKVNNL
-516 LNSMRSEAQKIIQNN
+516 LSSMRDEAKKIIQNN
-531 SEKTEFIEERFA
+531 SEKTEYIEERFA

-555 VPIDNKVLSNE
+555 VSIDKEVLYDE
-566 DAKTIKNSFEANYE
+566 EAKKIKNSFEANYE
-580 KLYSRTLPNAD
+580 KLYSRILPNAD

-602 IMGKNKT
+602 ILSENSN
-609 EYLEL
+609 EYVEL
-614 DSYKKIKENSLIDY
+614 DSYKKIKENLLIDFC
-628 YDYESG
+628 DYESG
-634 EQIKIPNYERT
+634 EKIKIPNYERSE
-645 KLNPGDL
+645 LNPGDL
-652 IEGQCV
+652 IQGQCV

-672 NTKVLSNDF
+672 NTKVLGNNF
-681 LQMEYIEND
+681 LQMEYIDNE
-690 Q
+690 

>member
-23 FTKKVLTS
+23 LTKKVLTS

-403 ITKKISEKLN
+403 ITKNISDKLN
-413 MKTETAALAISEI
+413 MKTATAALAISEI

-504 LNKFNYEKVNNL
+504 LNKFNFEKVNNL

-555 VPIDNKVLSNE
+555 VPIDNKVLSNQ

-602 IMGKNKT
+602 IMDKNKT

-628 YDYESG
+628 YDYQSG
-634 EQIKIPNYERT
+634 EQIKIPNYERK